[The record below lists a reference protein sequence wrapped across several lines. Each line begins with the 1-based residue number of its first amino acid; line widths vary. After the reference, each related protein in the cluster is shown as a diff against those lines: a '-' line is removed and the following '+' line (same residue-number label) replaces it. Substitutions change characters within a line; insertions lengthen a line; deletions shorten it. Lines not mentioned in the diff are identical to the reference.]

1 MAWIEPRYK
10 DASNEEALIAEKNF
24 VANSEGR
31 GNYDETGSYNGSLA
45 TTGSKE
51 EYAVNNIYD
60 LAGNVFEWT
69 MESYRTYGRVYRGGN
84 YYDTGSDSP
93 ASRRNG
99 SNPSYSYDGTGFR
112 VTLYL

>member
-10 DASNEEALIAEKNF
+10 DASNAEDLIAEKNF
-24 VANSEGR
+24 VADSTGK

-45 TTGSKE
+45 TTGSKK

-69 MESYRTYGRVYRGGN
+69 MESFDHDYRVYRGGN
-84 YYDTGSDSP
+84 YYNTGSDSP
-93 ASRRNG
+93 ASSRYVNF
-99 SNPSYSYDGTGFR
+99 PSFNYDVTGFR